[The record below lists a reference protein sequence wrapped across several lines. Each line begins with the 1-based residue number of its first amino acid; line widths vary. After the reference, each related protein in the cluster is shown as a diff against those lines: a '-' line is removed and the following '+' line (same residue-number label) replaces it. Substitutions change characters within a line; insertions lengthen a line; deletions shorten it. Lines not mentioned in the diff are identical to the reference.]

1 MTSLFW
7 MIFQVIAIILVAPLF
22 DGMAKVLKARLQARQ
37 GAPDFFQT
45 YRNIIK
51 LFKRG
56 KTVPSPS
63 HWVFRTGPY
72 TLFATGA
79 AILAAMPITYST
91 NSLAGA
97 YSDIFVVI
105 YLGALLR
112 FIFGAASIDSGNPFA
127 SVGGSREQMI
137 GVFVEPVIIGS
148 LLVVMLLAQT
158 SNLVEIQSMVRNGSI
173 GYHIPAFAI
182 ASISFLWA
190 MYVESG
196 RTPYDLAEAEQ
207 ELQEGVLGE
216 YSGSDFGLAHAA
228 LILKQFAMIGMFL
241 SIFEPWSFDNPLLAL
256 LVFLLKAG
264 IFYIAAVF
272 IENFGPRYKLM
283 TGFKFNAIAALSVT
297 FIALTLYVIGV

>member
-137 GVFVEPVIIGS
+137 GVFVEPVIMGS